1 MLDGDDPD
9 GADLDGAGAVNAA
22 LLVVSSLVV
31 VVGVVVMLLP
41 STAAPGVVIRR
52 DETRRLGLR
61 LLLAFAA
68 GGLVVLVSS
77 WIVPGLVVG
86 VGTFW
91 VAGGVQRRERTS
103 DVELAKL
110 DALASWIENVRDV
123 LMAGEQPIGAIST
136 TVAGSQPAIRPH
148 VRRLAAGLGRQDPEV
163 AFRRFADDFDDPL
176 ADLVAAGLSIA
187 IRRGARTVPV
197 LTALA
202 EQTRQQVD
210 RRRLVEAERAPTRR
224 EIQALVGIMAV
235 LVMLLLVFG
244 RSQYLDAYDEPA
256 GQVFLAFALAGYG
269 ALIVR
274 VQRLAAFPRPSR
286 FLTSAALD
294 QAPEGLVR

>member
-1 MLDGDDPD
+1 MLDGDDPDGADLD

-148 VRRLAAGLGRQDPEV
+148 VRRLAAGL
-163 AFRRFADDFDDPL
+163 
-176 ADLVAAGLSIA
+176 SIA